1 MADRTLAVKYSG
13 TPTGE
18 PANAARDDGTGLF
31 VPNPTYL
38 DLTPVP
44 ATPLAVLG
52 VPNGRAGSGGYFPV
66 VAGGST
72 NQVNASPPTTVVQ
85 FCLAIPFMVE
95 QQKTLAAIH
104 MKLTAIN
111 GVTSGSSAVLSYG
124 LHSLDHGSLQT
135 TLIKNL
141 GFYTHTSISTLAA
154 APNASG
160 TALSPGI
167 TYVLTF
173 NPATNGSASQQV
185 TTYAVPG
192 GTVSSPIPVMTTNDP
207 PLVADWTSRS
217 IASVPYYAATQDPAA
232 LNLDLTTPVGYATCP
247 LIYLQFN

>member
-18 PANAARDDGTGLF
+18 PANLARDDGTGLF
-31 VPNPTYL
+31 VPNAVYQ
-38 DLTPVP
+38 DLTPQP

-52 VPNGRAGSGGYFPV
+52 VPNGRAGSGVYFPV

-95 QQKTLAAIH
+95 QQKSLAAIH

-124 LHSLDHGSLQT
+124 LHSLDHATLQAG
-135 TLIKNL
+135 LVKNL
-141 GFYTHTSISTLAA
+141 GFYTHSSVSTLAA
-154 APNASG
+154 APNAAG
-160 TALSPGI
+160 TTLNPGT

-173 NPATNGSASQQV
+173 NPTVNGSASTQV

-207 PLVADWTSRS
+207 PLVADWTYRS
-217 IASVPYYAATQDPAA
+217 IATIPYFAANQDPAA
-232 LNLDLTTPVGYATCP
+232 LTLDLTSPVGYATCP